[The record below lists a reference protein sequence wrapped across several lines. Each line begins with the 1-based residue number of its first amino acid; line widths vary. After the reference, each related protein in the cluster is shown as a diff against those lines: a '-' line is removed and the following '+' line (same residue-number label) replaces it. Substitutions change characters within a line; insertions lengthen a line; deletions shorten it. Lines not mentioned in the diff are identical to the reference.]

1 MAPTPYA
8 GHGVFLPY
16 LVNKAATLLNLKLQ
30 KVLDPMGL
38 TLTHWRVLAFLS
50 SQDGLTLG
58 ALAEATMTE
67 QSTLSRSMRVLE
79 EHGYAHRRSS
89 AVDSR
94 AVEVFLDAKGRR
106 AFDEILAKA
115 LDAEAEILHGVSHAE
130 ADAMRA
136 TLLRIIANC
145 QA

>member
-1 MAPTPYA
+1 
-8 GHGVFLPY
+8 
-16 LVNKAATLLNLKLQ
+16 
-30 KVLDPMGL
+30 MGL

-106 AFDEILAKA
+106 AFDEILSKA